1 MKNNIEQIIDIFN
14 QYPNYFLIIGN
25 NFNFIDDKIINNT
38 VFIST
43 NGNSG
48 YFYLDFDVKIL
59 NCNSSEYDFFNT
71 INNTKLTVNNNSKIK
86 NIIEKVEDFIKEFE
100 KRYKLYN
107 YLKYKNAIE
116 GI

>member
-25 NFNFIDDKIINNT
+25 NFIDDKIINNT
-38 VFIST
+38 VFST

-48 YFYLDFDVKIL
+48 YFYLDFNVEIL

-71 INNTKLTVNNNSKIK
+71 IKANKLLVNNNDKIK
-86 NIIEKVEDFIKEFE
+86 NIIKKVEKFIKEFE

-107 YLKYKNAIE
+107 YFKYKNAIE

>member
-25 NFNFIDDKIINNT
+25 NFIDDKIINNT
-38 VFIST
+38 VFST

-59 NCNSSEYDFFNT
+59 NGNSSEYDFFNT
-71 INNTKLTVNNNSKIK
+71 INNTKLSINNNSKIK
-86 NIIEKVEDFIKEFE
+86 NIIKKVEKFIKEFE

-107 YLKYKNAIE
+107 YFKYKNAIE